1 MEKTF
6 IYEPEEFNFSCR
18 LFCVESILRLFN
30 QNHLILDECKWS
42 TKQCSLFIESI
53 LIRIPLD
60 SFYIDRTSEK
70 YKIISGSNRLSAI
83 KLIVLES
90 YKLERLEFLTE
101 LNGLTFQE
109 LSRKYQRRILE
120 TNLSIHFIDPGTPP
134 DIVDNISRRIQ
145 SH

>member
-1 MEKTF
+1 MEKAF

-18 LFCVESILRLFN
+18 LFCVESFIRLFN
-30 QNHLILDECKWS
+30 QNHLILDECRWS

-83 KLIVLES
+83 KLILLES
-90 YKLERLEFLTE
+90 YKLEKLEFLTE

-109 LSRKYQRRILE
+109 LSRRFQRRILE
-120 TNLSIHFIDPGTPP
+120 TNLRIHFIDPGTPP

>member
-1 MEKTF
+1 MEKAF

-18 LFCVESILRLFN
+18 LFCVESFIRLFN
-30 QNHLILDECKWS
+30 QNHLILDECRWS

-83 KLIVLES
+83 KLIVLDS
-90 YKLERLEFLTE
+90 YKLERLDFLTE
-101 LNGLTFQE
+101 LNNLNFQQ
-109 LSRKYQRRILE
+109 LSKRYQRRILE
-120 TNLSIHFIDPGTPP
+120 TNLHFHLIEPGTPP

>member
-1 MEKTF
+1 MKKTF

-18 LFCVESILRLFN
+18 LFCVESVIKLFN
-30 QNHLILDECKWS
+30 QKKLILDECKWS
-42 TKQCSLFIESI
+42 TRQCSLFIESI

-60 SFYIDRTSEK
+60 LFYIDRTSEK
-70 YKIISGSNRLSAI
+70 YKIISGSNRLFAI

-90 YKLERLEFLTE
+90 YKLEGLEFLTE
-101 LNGLTFQE
+101 LNGLTFQQ

-120 TNLSIHFIDPGTPP
+120 TNLHFHLIEPGTPP
-134 DIVDNISRRIQ
+134 SIVDNISRRIQ

>member
-1 MEKTF
+1 MEKAF

-18 LFCVESILRLFN
+18 LFCVESFIRLFN
-30 QNHLILDECKWS
+30 QNHLILDECIWS
-42 TKQCSLFIESI
+42 TKRCSLFIESI

-60 SFYIDRTSEK
+60 LFYIDRTSEK

-83 KLIVLES
+83 KLILLES
-90 YKLERLEFLTE
+90 YKLEGLEFLTE
-101 LNGLTFQE
+101 LNGLTFQQ
-109 LSRKYQRRILE
+109 LSRRYQRRILE
-120 TNLSIHFIDPGTPP
+120 TNIRIHFIEPGTPP

>member
-1 MEKTF
+1 MEKAF

-18 LFCVESILRLFN
+18 LFCVESIIRLFN
-30 QNHLILDECKWS
+30 ENKLILDECRWS
-42 TKQCSLFIESI
+42 TKRCSLFIESI

-60 SFYIDRTSEK
+60 LFYIDRTSEK

-83 KLIVLES
+83 KLIILES
-90 YKLERLEFLTE
+90 YKLEGLEFLTE
-101 LNGLTFQE
+101 LNGLTFQQ
-109 LSRKYQRRILE
+109 LSRRYQRRILE
-120 TNLSIHFIDPGTPP
+120 TNIRIHFIDPGTPP